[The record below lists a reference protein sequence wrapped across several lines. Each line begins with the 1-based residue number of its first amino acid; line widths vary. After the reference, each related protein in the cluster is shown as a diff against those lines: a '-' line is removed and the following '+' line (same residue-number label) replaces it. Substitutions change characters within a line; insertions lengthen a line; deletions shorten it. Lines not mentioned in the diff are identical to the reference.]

1 MPQFPI
7 KNRSFWAVAAAILFT
22 AGIAALCTAKETTL
36 AATPR
41 AVTPR
46 GELGNEERAVI
57 NLFEKARDSVVFIS
71 TRQEVRDFWTR
82 NVFSVPRGNGSGF
95 VWDEAGHVVT
105 NFHVIQGASEA
116 RVKLAD
122 DSEHKASLV
131 GVSPAHDIAVL
142 KIATGKRLPAAV
154 PLGTS
159 HDLKVGQSVFAIGN
173 PFGLDWTLTK
183 GIISALDRSL
193 DGQNGSTIEHLIQT
207 DAAINP
213 GNSGGPLL
221 DSAGRLIGINTAI
234 YSPSGA
240 NAGIGFAVPVDT
252 VNRVVPQLIRHGRYT
267 RPALGIEIDDGINQR
282 LTQALG
288 VKGVAILRVRP
299 GSPAAAAGLQGV
311 SRTREGLAPGDIIT
325 AVNDKPVDSVGRLA
339 ARLDEYKVGE
349 RVRLKLTRQGKT
361 LEVNVGLIGEN

>member
-1 MPQFPI
+1 MARIDFRTQT
-7 KNRSFWAVAAAILFT
+7 SVAVLTAMLAAVSIT
-22 AGIAALCTAKETTL
+22 ALCTAKES
-36 AATPR
+36 AAPVAPR
-41 AVTPR
+41 PVSPR
-46 GELGNEERAVI
+46 GELGSEERALI
-57 NLFEKARDSVVFIS
+57 GLFERARDSVVFIS

-116 RVKLAD
+116 LVKLAD
-122 DSEHKASLV
+122 DSEHQASLV

-142 KIATGKRLPAAV
+142 KIDAGKRLAAPV
-154 PLGTS
+154 PLGSS
-159 HDLKVGQSVFAIGN
+159 HDLRVGQSVYAIGN

-240 NAGIGFAVPVDT
+240 NAGIGFAVPADT

-267 RPALGIEIDDGINQR
+267 RPALGIDIDERINQQ

-299 GSPAAAAGLQGV
+299 GSPAAAAGLRGV
-311 SRTREGLAPGDIIT
+311 SRSREGLVPGDIIA

-339 ARLDEYKVGE
+339 ARLDEYKIGE
-349 RVRLKLTRQGKT
+349 RVRLRLMRQGKT
-361 LEVNVGLIGEN
+361 VEVTVGLTAGD